1 MKSPADKADEF
12 WALHQHEDA
21 FVIPNPWD
29 AGSARMLAGM
39 GFKALATS
47 SAASAGTL
55 GRQDYEL
62 KRDEALSMAR
72 QIVEAV
78 DVPVS
83 ADLENGFGDSPE
95 EVAETVRLAASI
107 GLSGC
112 SIEDARGGTAPYE
125 RTLATERVAA
135 AMEVVRRL
143 PRRFVLT
150 ARSENFAR
158 GVKDL
163 GDTIERLQAYESAGA
178 HVLFP
183 VGLPDLAAYRMLC
196 AVVSKPVNGIAGIK
210 GRPFTVEQLGAAG
223 VKRISLATALWRTA
237 MTALRDAALELRS
250 QGTAEFG
257 QRAMTVT
264 EIAEIFGKA

>member
-1 MKSPADKADEF
+1 MPTMKSPADKADEF

-95 EVAETVRLAASI
+95 ERKS
-107 GLSGC
+107 
-112 SIEDARGGTAPYE
+112 
-125 RTLATERVAA
+125 
-135 AMEVVRRL
+135 
-143 PRRFVLT
+143 
-150 ARSENFAR
+150 
-158 GVKDL
+158 
-163 GDTIERLQAYESAGA
+163 
-178 HVLFP
+178 
-183 VGLPDLAAYRMLC
+183 LPD
-196 AVVSKPVNGIAGIK
+196 
-210 GRPFTVEQLGAAG
+210 
-223 VKRISLATALWRTA
+223 RILHYSFSNRR
-237 MTALRDAALELRS
+237 RDNH
-250 QGTAEFG
+250 
-257 QRAMTVT
+257 V
-264 EIAEIFGKA
+264 